1 MTESI
6 YEFVLAKLDELKPR
20 EKWEVVARD
29 TNMSLSTLKKIARR
43 EVENPGIIHIEKLA
57 KYFRDQAVA

>member
-6 YEFVLAKLDELKPR
+6 YEFVLARLDELRPR

-43 EVENPGIIHIEKLA
+43 EVTNPGVIHIEKLA
-57 KYFRDQAVA
+57 KYFRDQASA